1 MSVSHLPN
9 QSAEEIIE
17 KNSASLFYTMTQTYE
32 QHALYIHTYANTHTT
47 IHKYLHAYTCKD
59 TYINTY
65 QYLNTLHTH
74 HAYMNTHTHTHP
86 NAHTGTIFEHTLGSA
101 IQFTIQNNTYPSWF
115 CVFLLSGTNRIS
127 WIFPEAPSKLI
138 RPS

>member
-1 MSVSHLPN
+1 MSVSHRAN

-32 QHALYIHTYANTHTT
+32 QNALYIHAYANTHTT

-74 HAYMNTHTHTHP
+74 PRIHEHTHTHTHTHP
-86 NAHTGTIFEHTLGSA
+86 NAHTRTIFEKCY
-101 IQFTIQNNTYPSWF
+101 TIYNTKQYLPQLVLCIPFVWHQSD
-115 CVFLLSGTNRIS
+115 FLDFSRGAKQIN
-127 WIFPEAPSKLI
+127 
-138 RPS
+138 